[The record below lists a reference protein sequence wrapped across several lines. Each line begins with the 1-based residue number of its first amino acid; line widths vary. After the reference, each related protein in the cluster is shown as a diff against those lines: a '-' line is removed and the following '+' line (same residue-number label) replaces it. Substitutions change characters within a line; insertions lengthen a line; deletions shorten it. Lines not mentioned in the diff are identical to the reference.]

1 MVRTLSLRSSPQ
13 LSLYKVS
20 SITFTYQEELFYE
33 NGQLE
38 SRETDTD
45 NGEISTLL
53 AQYYENGQLRFREP
67 SSPLTGHVGSAGE
80 QYTGGVET
88 YYENGQLWVK
98 GTMTLGD
105 WDGPYESCYQS
116 GEVSSKRMFTAGLL
130 CSEWIEYGECLTYD
144 PCPPSLEGG
153 PQPPHGRC
161 DQRSLPGSA
170 GAEDTAGLAVRASD
184 FRFALLDQ
192 APTARAAESRSHP
205 SGARGPPRASGI
217 GRSPAPP
224 GADAPRTRRL
234 RLRQE
239 LR

>member
-67 SSPLTGHVGSAGE
+67 SSPLTGHMGSAGE
-80 QYTGGVET
+80 QY
-88 YYENGQLWVK
+88 NGQLWVK

-130 CSEWIEYGECLTYD
+130 CGEWIEYGECLTYD
-144 PCPPSLEGG
+144 PCPP
-153 PQPPHGRC
+153 
-161 DQRSLPGSA
+161 
-170 GAEDTAGLAVRASD
+170 GLAD
-184 FRFALLDQ
+184 
-192 APTARAAESRSHP
+192 
-205 SGARGPPRASGI
+205 GN
-217 GRSPAPP
+217 
-224 GADAPRTRRL
+224 
-234 RLRQE
+234 
-239 LR
+239 